1 MKTMIVKVEGQE
13 HQLKVFV
20 KEPLETFVAKMAKL
34 VQQFA
39 REVFWYMEAHPV
51 LSEKYPEITNIA
63 PRCYLARSDYDSD
76 YK

>member
-1 MKTMIVKVEGQE
+1 METGEHYSSDMKTMIVKVEGQE

-51 LSEKYPEITNIA
+51 LSEKYPV
-63 PRCYLARSDYDSD
+63 
-76 YK
+76 